1 MAVIGV
7 QALRCL
13 GELFPSGSKGLGNKF
28 IPMSG
33 GLVHSSCAI
42 QDYLDFEDVILESKI

>member
-1 MAVIGV
+1 MAVIEV

-13 GELFPSGSKGLGNKF
+13 GELIPSGSKGLGNKF

-33 GLVHSSCAI
+33 GLLHPSCVI
-42 QDYLDFEDVILESKI
+42 QDYLDFKDVIMESNI